1 MYEIRRVHPVQ
12 YLENIAPINRI
23 IRLVRFSY
31 WPFEL
36 TLCRRYRHNFELNLE
51 LVRTSKKAE
60 INIQKKKTFQ
70 VLIYSKLNEKRTF
83 NYL

>member
-1 MYEIRRVHPVQ
+1 MYEIRRVHSVQ

-23 IRLVRFSY
+23 IGLVPFSY

-36 TLCRRYRHNFELNLE
+36 TLCRYRHDFELNLE

-60 INIQKKKTFQ
+60 K
-70 VLIYSKLNEKRTF
+70 
-83 NYL
+83 NY